1 MRDIDYAKLNKEEL
15 VELLEVM
22 RRNEAQFEKEF
33 EKEKESIRGTMENLR
48 QELERMAE
56 LDLMISLARDCIDYL
71 NEKIAEKE

>member
-22 RRNEAQFEKEF
+22 RRNEAQF

>member
-1 MRDIDYAKLNKEEL
+1 MRDIDYAKLSKEEL
-15 VELLEVM
+15 IELLEVM
-22 RRNEAQFEKEF
+22 RRNEAQF